1 MLHKKI
7 LIFLLLS
14 QASCTLFYASEKQN
28 NIKSKNKKS
37 SEEQSRTIISWNGIN
52 YCLFNNLY
60 YFSTRKYTF
69 GDARFTYYN
78 VYIKYRHTSPPPLI
92 LEKEKRFFPR
102 IQEFLYNLFSFS
114 LYLFRKSS
122 FYKIDILGNDIFFYP
137 MTADYTTNIIA
148 FILGTTACK
157 ISLINNIKLE
167 CMFGIGLTWRRLSYS
182 YTVSYKCKNCNPDKT
197 AVHYPTDVDVDNKLL
212 YDIKMTYKSNGVVL
226 AKGVMYIESTCVHA
240 LNFSI
245 LKHLKERYTWK
256 HFDIVINCSLLLRSK
271 VTICLNL
278 NLGIREAWQVYKY
291 NTLIRR
297 YNNRNIRIFTIPF
310 ILRHFSLSISCFS

>member
-28 NIKSKNKKS
+28 NIKSQDKKS

-52 YCLFNNLY
+52 YFLFNNLY

-114 LYLFRKSS
+114 LYFFKKSF

-167 CMFGIGLTWRRLSYS
+167 CRLGIGLTWRRLSYS

-212 YDIKMTYKSNGVVL
+212 YDIRMTYKSNGVVL

-310 ILRHFSLSISCFS
+310 ILRHFSLSVSYFS